1 MALRLTLLAHAATK
15 AQKQACFPLD
25 EPVEMDWQAQANTFS
40 QFSARRTRFIHGPE
54 LRAAQTAALF
64 SGQSEVDH
72 GLRDC
77 DFGQWQGLRIDDID
91 QAELGAWMI
100 DWQAAP
106 HGGEAIEQLY
116 LRVSIWMDSLT
127 GTGHIVAITH
137 PFVIRAA
144 LMRVLQC
151 PPVAFHAIDI
161 EPLSVLD
168 LRFNG
173 MWRMRAPGLRVSNL
187 ELL

>member
-1 MALRLTLLAHAATK
+1 MALRLTLVSHAATR
-15 AQKQACFPLD
+15 AQKQASFPAD
-25 EPVEMDWQAQANTFS
+25 EPVEMDWQSQTNTFS
-40 QFSARRTRFIHGPE
+40 QFSGRRTRFMHGPE
-54 LRAAQTAALF
+54 LRTSQTAALF
-64 SGQSEVDH
+64 SAQSEVAH

-77 DFGQWQGLRIDDID
+77 HFGQWQGLRIDEVE
-91 QAELGAWMI
+91 QADLSVWMM

-106 HGGEAIEQLY
+106 HGGESIEHLCQ
-116 LRVSIWMDSLT
+116 RVREWMDSLS

-151 PPVAFHAIDI
+151 PPAAFHAIDI
-161 EPLSVLD
+161 EPLSATD

-173 MWRMRAPGLRVSNL
+173 IWRMRVASL
-187 ELL
+187 

>member
-1 MALRLTLLAHAATK
+1 MALRLTLVSHAATL
-15 AQKQACFPLD
+15 AQKQARFPAG
-25 EPVEMDWQAQANTFS
+25 EPVLMDWQAQANKYS
-40 QFSARRTRFIHGPE
+40 QFAGRRTRFVHGPE
-54 LRAAQTAALF
+54 LRTSQTATLF
-64 SGQSEVDH
+64 SEQSDIDH

-77 DFGQWQGLRIDDID
+77 DFGQWQGLSIEEIE
-91 QAELGAWMI
+91 QADLGAWMS

-106 HGGEAIEQLY
+106 HGGESIERLY
-116 LRVSIWMDSLT
+116 QRVGEWMDGLT
-127 GTGHIVAITH
+127 GTGHVVAITH

-161 EPLSVLD
+161 EPLSTVD

-173 MWRMRAPGLRVSNL
+173 MWRMRAVSL
-187 ELL
+187 